1 MNRREFG
8 TLLPALLAGLTI
20 TETAEAAEL
29 KELVSGGYKRG
40 ALKPTP
46 QAGRTSGPI
55 LSQGLLKAGNIRLES
70 HFTSI
75 EPGSEHEAVGTHL
88 HSEIWLITEGTL
100 ELNINGTPHLLNAG
114 DVGLCVAGDRH
125 YVANADKTRVSYFVV
140 TVGPP
145 E

>member
-1 MNRREFG
+1 V
-8 TLLPALLAGLTI
+8 PW
-20 TETAEAAEL
+20 
-29 KELVSGGYKRG
+29 
-40 ALKPTP
+40 
-46 QAGRTSGPI
+46 PI

-114 DVGLCVAGDRH
+114 DVGLEHFSCCWVFRKGVQRRFH
-125 YVANADKTRVSYFVV
+125 CGKR
-140 TVGPP
+140 P
-145 E
+145 

>member
-1 MNRREFG
+1 M
-8 TLLPALLAGLTI
+8 
-20 TETAEAAEL
+20 
-29 KELVSGGYKRG
+29 
-40 ALKPTP
+40 
-46 QAGRTSGPI
+46 
-55 LSQGLLKAGNIRLES
+55 
-70 HFTSI
+70 
-75 EPGSEHEAVGTHL
+75 GTHL

-125 YVANADKTRVSYFVV
+125 YVVNAGKTRVSYFVV

>member
-8 TLLPALLAGLTI
+8 TLLPALLASLTI

-88 HSEIWLITEGTL
+88 HSEMWLVTEGTL
-100 ELNINGTPHLLNAG
+100 ELNINGTAHLLDAG

-125 YVANADKTRVSYFVV
+125 YVANAGKARVSYFVV

>member
-1 MNRREFG
+1 MDRREFG
-8 TLLPALLAGLTI
+8 TLLPALLAALTI

-29 KELVSGGYKRG
+29 KELVSGGYPRG

-70 HFTSI
+70 HYTSI

-125 YVANADKTRVSYFVV
+125 YVANAGKTRVSYFVV